1 LVDRAERLGIR
12 LLAGR
17 RFSPNGEDM
26 QSVRAGYGNLDETE
40 MAAALA
46 RLGGAVRYSR

>member
-1 LVDRAERLGIR
+1 VPGQLSAGELVNRAERLGI
-12 LLAGR
+12 
-17 RFSPNGEDM
+17 P
-26 QSVRAGYGNLDETE
+26 LDETE